1 MEKIRTFIAI
11 ELDESIKDG
20 LTKLQKRLKGEA
32 PQGSV
37 RWVRPEGIHLT
48 LKFLGDVPADQIG
61 EITRALQKSC
71 QGFAPFSLSCGGLG
85 CFPNLKR
92 PRVVW
97 VGIQEESESA
107 RGGFGIHRTGTLA
120 QLQKAIEENV
130 APLGYPTEKRKFS
143 PHLTLGRVQRR
154 VSSGDQRRLGELVG
168 ASQIGTLGQ
177 MEVRSVNLMRS
188 DLRPSGAVYT
198 WLAEMEL
205 KEV

>member
-11 ELDESIKDG
+11 ELDESIKDD
-20 LTKLQKRLKGEA
+20 LIQLQERLRGEA
-32 PQGSV
+32 PQGSL
-37 RWVRPEGIHLT
+37 RWVRPAGIHLT

-61 EITRALQKSC
+61 EITRALERSC

-97 VGIQEESESA
+97 VGVQEEM
-107 RGGFGIHRTGTLA
+107 GTLA
-120 QLQKAIEENV
+120 QLQKAIDENV
-130 APLGYPTEKRKFS
+130 APLGYPPEKRKFS

-154 VSSGDQRRLGELVG
+154 VSSGDLRRLGELVG
-168 ASQIGTLGQ
+168 ASEIGTLGQ

-188 DLRPSGAVYT
+188 DLRPSGAMYT
-198 WLAEMEL
+198 RLAEVEL
-205 KEV
+205 KGG

>member
-20 LTKLQKRLKGEA
+20 LTKLQERLKGKV
-32 PQGSV
+32 PRGSA

-61 EITRALQKSC
+61 EITGALERSC

-97 VGIQEESESA
+97 VGIQEE
-107 RGGFGIHRTGTLA
+107 TGTLA
-120 QLQKAIEENV
+120 QLKKAIEENV

-143 PHLTLGRVQRR
+143 PHLTLGRAQKRA
-154 VSSGDQRRLGELVG
+154 SSGDRRRLGELVG
-168 ASQIGTLGQ
+168 ALEIGILGQ
-177 MEVRSVNLMRS
+177 MEVRSVNLIRS

-198 WLAEMEL
+198 QLAEVEL
-205 KEV
+205 I

>member
-1 MEKIRTFIAI
+1 MDKIRTFIAI

-20 LTKLQKRLKGEA
+20 LTRLQEGLKGEV

-37 RWVRPEGIHLT
+37 RWVRPASIHLT
-48 LKFLGDVPADQIG
+48 LKFLGDVPADQTR
-61 EITRALQKSC
+61 EITRALERSC
-71 QGFAPFSLSCGGLG
+71 QGFAPFSLACGGLG

-97 VGIQEESESA
+97 VGVHEE
-107 RGGFGIHRTGTLA
+107 TGTLA
-120 QLQKAIEENV
+120 QLQKAIEANV

-154 VSSGDQRRLGELVG
+154 VSSSDLHRLGEQVG
-168 ASQIGTLGQ
+168 SSEIGTLGQ

-198 WLAEMEL
+198 RLAEVKL
-205 KEV
+205 KGG

>member
-1 MEKIRTFIAI
+1 MEKIRAFIAI

-20 LTKLQKRLKGEA
+20 LTELQERLKGKV
-32 PQGSV
+32 PRGSV
-37 RWVRPEGIHLT
+37 RWVRTAGIHLT

-85 CFPNLKR
+85 CFPTLKR

-97 VGIQEESESA
+97 VGIQEE
-107 RGGFGIHRTGTLA
+107 TGTLA

-154 VSSGDQRRLGELVG
+154 VSSGDRRRLGELVG
-168 ASQIGTLGQ
+168 ASEIGMLGQ
-177 MEVRSVNLMRS
+177 MEVRSVNLIRS

-198 WLAEMEL
+198 RLAEVEL
-205 KEV
+205 I

>member
-20 LTKLQKRLKGEA
+20 LTKLQERLKGEA
-32 PQGSV
+32 PRGSV
-37 RWVRPEGIHLT
+37 RWVRLEGIHLT

-61 EITRALQKSC
+61 EIAKALQKSC

-92 PRVVW
+92 PRVLW
-97 VGIQEESESA
+97 VGIQEE
-107 RGGFGIHRTGTLA
+107 TGTLA

-143 PHLTLGRVQRR
+143 PHLTLGRVQKRA
-154 VSSGDQRRLGELVG
+154 SSGDRRRLGELVE
-168 ASQIGTLGQ
+168 ASEIGNLGQ

-198 WLAEMEL
+198 RLAKVEL
-205 KEV
+205 EEV

>member
-11 ELDESIKDG
+11 ELDESIKDS
-20 LTKLQKRLKGEA
+20 LTELQERLKGKA
-32 PQGSV
+32 PRDSV
-37 RWVRPEGIHLT
+37 RWVRSGGIHLT

-61 EITRALQKSC
+61 EITKALQKSS
-71 QGFAPFSLSCGGLG
+71 QGFAPFYLSCGELG

-107 RGGFGIHRTGTLA
+107 RGGFGIRRTGTLA

-143 PHLTLGRVQRR
+143 PHLTIGRVQRR
-154 VSSGDQRRLGELVG
+154 VSSGDRRQLGELVG

-188 DLRPSGAVYT
+188 DLRPGGAVYT
-198 WLAEMEL
+198 RLAEVEL
-205 KEV
+205 KG

>member
-11 ELDESIKDG
+11 ELDEGIKDG
-20 LTKLQKRLKGEA
+20 LTQLQERLQGQA
-32 PQGSV
+32 PRGSV

-85 CFPNLKR
+85 CFPNLKH
-92 PRVVW
+92 PNVVW
-97 VGIQEESESA
+97 VGLQEE
-107 RGGFGIHRTGTLA
+107 TGALA
-120 QLQKAIEENV
+120 QLQQAIEENV

-143 PHLTLGRVQRR
+143 PHLTLGRVQKR
-154 VSSGDQRRLGELVG
+154 VGSGDLRRLGELVG
-168 ASQIGTLGQ
+168 ASETGTWGQ
-177 MEVRSVNLMRS
+177 MEVRSVNLVRS

-198 WLAEMEL
+198 RLAEVGLE
-205 KEV
+205 

>member
-11 ELDESIKDG
+11 ELDESIKDS
-20 LTKLQKRLKGEA
+20 LTKLQERLKGEA
-32 PQGSV
+32 PRGSV
-37 RWVRPEGIHLT
+37 RWVRSEGIHLT

-71 QGFAPFSLSCGGLG
+71 QGFAPFSLSCGELG

-97 VGIQEESESA
+97 VGIQEE
-107 RGGFGIHRTGTLA
+107 TGTLA

-130 APLGYPTEKRKFS
+130 APLGYPPEKRKFS
-143 PHLTLGRVQRR
+143 PHLTIGRVQKR
-154 VSSGDQRRLGELVG
+154 VGSGDLRRLGEVVG
-168 ASQIGTLGQ
+168 ASEIGTLGQ

-198 WLAEMEL
+198 RLAEAEL
-205 KEV
+205 K

>member
-1 MEKIRTFIAI
+1 MDKIRTFIAI

-20 LTKLQKRLKGEA
+20 LTRLQEGLKGEV

-37 RWVRPEGIHLT
+37 RWVRPASIHLT

-61 EITRALQKSC
+61 EITRALERSC
-71 QGFAPFSLSCGGLG
+71 QGFAPFSLTCGGLG

-97 VGIQEESESA
+97 VGVHEE
-107 RGGFGIHRTGTLA
+107 TGTLA
-120 QLQKAIEENV
+120 QLQKAIEANV

-154 VSSGDQRRLGELVG
+154 VSSSDLHRLGEQVG
-168 ASQIGTLGQ
+168 SSEIGTLGQ

-198 WLAEMEL
+198 RLAEVKL
-205 KEV
+205 KGG

>member
-37 RWVRPEGIHLT
+37 RWVKSEGIHLT

-71 QGFAPFSLSCGGLG
+71 QGFAPFSISCGGLG

-97 VGIQEESESA
+97 VGIQEE
-107 RGGFGIHRTGTLA
+107 TGTLT
-120 QLQKAIEENV
+120 QLQKAIEGNV

-143 PHLTLGRVQRR
+143 PHLTIGRVQRR
-154 VSSGDQRRLGELVG
+154 VSSGDQRQLGELVG
-168 ASQIGTLGQ
+168 ASQIETLGQ
-177 MEVRSVNLMRS
+177 MEVRSVNLIRS

-198 WLAEMEL
+198 RLAEVEL
-205 KEV
+205 KG

>member
-11 ELDESIKDG
+11 ELDESIKDE
-20 LTKLQKRLKGEA
+20 LTRLQERLKVEA
-32 PQGSV
+32 PRGSV
-37 RWVRPEGIHLT
+37 RWVRSEGIHLT

-61 EITRALQKSC
+61 EITTALQKSC
-71 QGFAPFSLSCGGLG
+71 QGLAPFSLSCGELG

-97 VGIQEESESA
+97 VGIQEE
-107 RGGFGIHRTGTLA
+107 TGTLA

-130 APLGYPTEKRKFS
+130 APLGYPPEKRKFS
-143 PHLTLGRVQRR
+143 PHLTIGRVQKR
-154 VSSGDQRRLGELVG
+154 VGSGDLRRLGELVG
-168 ASQIGTLGQ
+168 ASEIGTLGQ

-198 WLAEMEL
+198 RLAEAEL
-205 KEV
+205 K

>member
-1 MEKIRTFIAI
+1 MEKIRAFIAI

-20 LTKLQKRLKGEA
+20 LTELQERLKGKV
-32 PQGSV
+32 PRGSA
-37 RWVRPEGIHLT
+37 RWVRPKGIHLT

-85 CFPNLKR
+85 CFPTLKR

-97 VGIQEESESA
+97 VGIQEE
-107 RGGFGIHRTGTLA
+107 TGTLA

-154 VSSGDQRRLGELVG
+154 VSSGDRRRLGELVG
-168 ASQIGTLGQ
+168 ASEIGMLGQ
-177 MEVRSVNLMRS
+177 MEVRSVNLIRS

-198 WLAEMEL
+198 RLAEVEL
-205 KEV
+205 I

>member
-20 LTKLQKRLKGEA
+20 LTQLQKRLEGQA
-32 PQGSV
+32 PRGSV

-61 EITRALQKSC
+61 EITRALQKGC

-97 VGIQEESESA
+97 VGIQEE
-107 RGGFGIHRTGTLA
+107 TGTLA
-120 QLQKAIEENV
+120 QLQKAIEEHV

-143 PHLTLGRVQRR
+143 PHLTLGRVQKR
-154 VSSGDQRRLGELVG
+154 VGSGDLRRLGELVG
-168 ASQIGTLGQ
+168 ASETGTLGQ
-177 MEVRSVNLMRS
+177 MKVRSVNLIRS
-188 DLRPSGAVYT
+188 DLRPSGAAYT
-198 WLAEMEL
+198 RLAEVEL
-205 KEV
+205 KP

>member
-11 ELDESIKDG
+11 KLDESIKDG
-20 LTKLQKRLKGEA
+20 LTKLQERLKGEM

-48 LKFLGDVPADQIG
+48 LKFLGDVPASQIG
-61 EITRALQKSC
+61 KITEALEKSC
-71 QGFAPFSLSCGGLG
+71 QGFAPFSLSCAGLG
-85 CFPNLKR
+85 CFPNLRR
-92 PRVVW
+92 PHVVW
-97 VGIQEESESA
+97 VGIQEE
-107 RGGFGIHRTGTLA
+107 TGNLA

-154 VSSGDQRRLGELVG
+154 VSPGDRRRLGELVG

-177 MEVRSVNLMRS
+177 MEVHSINLIRS

-198 WLAEMEL
+198 RLAEVEL
-205 KEV
+205 KG

>member
-11 ELDESIKDG
+11 ELNESIKDG
-20 LTKLQKRLKGEA
+20 LTEVQEQLKGEA

-37 RWVRPEGIHLT
+37 RWVKPEGIHLT

-61 EITRALQKSC
+61 EITGALQKSC
-71 QGFAPFSLSCGGLG
+71 QRFAPFSVSCSGLG
-85 CFPNLKR
+85 CFPDLR
-92 PRVVW
+92 HPRVVW
-97 VGIQEESESA
+97 VGIQEE
-107 RGGFGIHRTGTLA
+107 TGTLA

-143 PHLTLGRVQRR
+143 PHLTIGRVQRR
-154 VSSGDQRRLGELVG
+154 VSSGELRRLGELVG
-168 ASQIGTLGQ
+168 ASEIGILGQ

-198 WLAEMEL
+198 RLAEVKL
-205 KEV
+205 KGG

>member
-11 ELDESIKDG
+11 ELDESIKES
-20 LTKLQKRLKGEA
+20 LTKLQERLKGQV

-37 RWVRPEGIHLT
+37 RWVRSEGIHLT

-61 EITRALQKSC
+61 QITRALQRSC

-85 CFPNLKR
+85 CFPDLKR

-97 VGIQEESESA
+97 VGIQEE
-107 RGGFGIHRTGTLA
+107 TGTLA

-130 APLGYPTEKRKFS
+130 SPLGYPPEKRKFS

-154 VSSGDQRRLGELVG
+154 VSSGDLRRLGELVG
-168 ASQIGTLGQ
+168 ASEIGTLSQ

-198 WLAEMEL
+198 RLAEVEL
-205 KEV
+205 K

>member
-1 MEKIRTFIAI
+1 MGKIRTFIAI
-11 ELDESIKDG
+11 ELDESIKDS
-20 LTKLQKRLKGEA
+20 LTKLQERLKGEA
-32 PQGSV
+32 PRGSV
-37 RWVRPEGIHLT
+37 RWVRSEGIHLT
-48 LKFLGDVPADQIG
+48 LKFLGDVPANQIG
-61 EITRALQKSC
+61 EIIRALERSC

-97 VGIQEESESA
+97 VGIQEE
-107 RGGFGIHRTGTLA
+107 TGTLA

-154 VSSGDQRRLGELVG
+154 VSSGDQRRLGELVEV
-168 ASQIGTLGQ
+168 SEIGTLSQ
-177 MEVRSVNLMRS
+177 MQVKSVNLMRS

-198 WLAEMEL
+198 RLAEVEL
-205 KEV
+205 KG

>member
-20 LTKLQKRLKGEA
+20 LTKLQERLKGKV
-32 PQGSV
+32 PRGSA
-37 RWVRPEGIHLT
+37 RWVRPKGIHLT

-61 EITRALQKSC
+61 EITRALERSC

-97 VGIQEESESA
+97 VGIQEE
-107 RGGFGIHRTGTLA
+107 TGTLA
-120 QLQKAIEENV
+120 QLKKAIEENV

-143 PHLTLGRVQRR
+143 PHLTLGRVQKRA
-154 VSSGDQRRLGELVG
+154 SSGDRRRLGELVG
-168 ASQIGTLGQ
+168 ASEIGMLGQ
-177 MEVRSVNLMRS
+177 MEVRSVNLIRS

-198 WLAEMEL
+198 RLAEVEL
-205 KEV
+205 I

>member
-11 ELDESIKDG
+11 ELSESIKDD
-20 LTKLQKRLKGEA
+20 LTKLQERFKGEA
-32 PQGSV
+32 PRGSV
-37 RWVRPEGIHLT
+37 RWVRSEGIHLT

-61 EITRALQKSC
+61 EISRALQRSC
-71 QGFAPFSLSCGGLG
+71 QGFAPFSLLCGGLG

-97 VGIQEESESA
+97 VGIQEE
-107 RGGFGIHRTGTLA
+107 TGTLA

-130 APLGYPTEKRKFS
+130 ASLGYPTEKRKFS

-168 ASQIGTLGQ
+168 ASEIGILGR
-177 MEVRSVNLMRS
+177 MEVQSVNLMRS

-198 WLAEMEL
+198 RLAEVEL
-205 KEV
+205 KG

>member
-20 LTKLQKRLKGEA
+20 LTKLQERLKGEA

-48 LKFLGDVPADQIG
+48 LKFLGDVPADQIE

-71 QGFAPFSLSCGGLG
+71 QGFARFSLSCGELG

-97 VGIQEESESA
+97 VGIQEEM
-107 RGGFGIHRTGTLA
+107 GTLA

-143 PHLTLGRVQRR
+143 PHLTLGRVQKRA
-154 VSSGDQRRLGELVG
+154 SSGDRRRLGELIG
-168 ASQIGTLGQ
+168 ASEIGIVGQ

-198 WLAEMEL
+198 RLAEVEL
-205 KEV
+205 I

>member
-20 LTKLQKRLKGEA
+20 LTKLQERLKGKV
-32 PQGSV
+32 PRGSA
-37 RWVRPEGIHLT
+37 RWVRPGGIHLT

-61 EITRALQKSC
+61 EITGALERSC

-97 VGIQEESESA
+97 VGIQEE
-107 RGGFGIHRTGTLA
+107 TGTLA
-120 QLQKAIEENV
+120 QLKKAIEENV

-143 PHLTLGRVQRR
+143 PHLTLGRVQKRA
-154 VSSGDQRRLGELVG
+154 SSGDRRRLGELVG
-168 ASQIGTLGQ
+168 ALEIGILGQ
-177 MEVRSVNLMRS
+177 MEVRSVNLIRS

-198 WLAEMEL
+198 QLAEVEL
-205 KEV
+205 I

>member
-11 ELDESIKDG
+11 ELDESIKES
-20 LTKLQKRLKGEA
+20 LTKLQERLKGEA
-32 PQGSV
+32 PRGSV
-37 RWVRPEGIHLT
+37 RWVRQEGIHLT

-61 EITRALQKSC
+61 EITRALQKGC

-97 VGIQEESESA
+97 VGVQEE
-107 RGGFGIHRTGTLA
+107 TGTLA
-120 QLQKAIEENV
+120 RLQEAIEENV

-154 VSSGDQRRLGELVG
+154 VGSGDLRRLGDLVG
-168 ASQIGTLGQ
+168 ASEIGTLGQ
-177 MEVRSVNLMRS
+177 MEVRSVNLIRS

-198 WLAEMEL
+198 RLAEVEL
-205 KEV
+205 KG

>member
-1 MEKIRTFIAI
+1 MGKIRTFIAI
-11 ELDESIKDG
+11 ELDESIKDE
-20 LTKLQKRLKGEA
+20 LTRLQERLKCEA
-32 PQGSV
+32 LQGSL
-37 RWVRPEGIHLT
+37 RWVRPVGIHLT

-61 EITRALQKSC
+61 EITRALEKSC

-97 VGIQEESESA
+97 VGVQEE
-107 RGGFGIHRTGTLA
+107 TGTLA

-130 APLGYPTEKRKFS
+130 APLGYPPEKRKFS

-154 VSSGDQRRLGELVG
+154 VSSGDLRRLGELVG
-168 ASQIGTLGQ
+168 ASEIGTLGQ

-188 DLRPSGAVYT
+188 DLRPSGAMYT
-198 WLAEMEL
+198 RLAEVEL
-205 KEV
+205 KGG

>member
-11 ELDESIKDG
+11 ELNESIKDG
-20 LTKLQKRLKGEA
+20 LTELQERLKGKV
-32 PQGSV
+32 PRGSV
-37 RWVRPEGIHLT
+37 RWVKPEGVHLT

-97 VGIQEESESA
+97 VGLQEECGSA
-107 RGGFGIHRTGTLA
+107 RGGFGIRRTGTLA

-143 PHLTLGRVQRR
+143 PHLTLGRLQRR
-154 VSSGDQRRLGELVG
+154 VSSGDRRRLGELIG
-168 ASQIGTLGQ
+168 ALEIGTLGQ

-198 WLAEMEL
+198 RLTEVEL
-205 KEV
+205 KG

>member
-11 ELDESIKDG
+11 ELGESIKDE
-20 LTKLQKRLKGEA
+20 LTKLQERLKGEA
-32 PQGSV
+32 PRGSV
-37 RWVRPEGIHLT
+37 RWVRPGGIHLT
-48 LKFLGDVPADQIG
+48 LKFLGDVPADQIE
-61 EITRALQKSC
+61 EIARALQKSC

-85 CFPNLKR
+85 CFPNLNR

-97 VGIQEESESA
+97 VGIQEE
-107 RGGFGIHRTGTLA
+107 TGTLA
-120 QLQKAIEENV
+120 QLHEAIEENV

-154 VSSGDQRRLGELVG
+154 VGSGDRRRLGELVG
-168 ASQIGTLGQ
+168 ALEIGTLGQ

-198 WLAEMEL
+198 RLAEVEL
-205 KEV
+205 KG